1 MFGEDAHE
9 NQIDAVLPT
18 DEKYVLQADDPKY
31 VRGLVVVSKEDGS
44 YDVNYWYKDAEKV
57 APIEVIIDG
66 KSVSK
71 DAKVIKLEYHP
82 DDYYAEDDLQE
93 RDYLDRLKQTITKAK
108 MFNNPKAMNTLK
120 KLYQDLKAD
129 GVTNP
134 IGRLAQLTN
143 IDAAD
148 LRDIFT
154 DLKLV

>member
-1 MFGEDAHE
+1 M
-9 NQIDAVLPT
+9 
-18 DEKYVLQADDPKY
+18 
-31 VRGLVVVSKEDGS
+31 
-44 YDVNYWYKDAEKV
+44 
-57 APIEVIIDG
+57 
-66 KSVSK
+66 
-71 DAKVIKLEYHP
+71 IKLEYHP

-143 IDAAD
+143 IDPAD